1 MKTTRYR
8 LIGSTASPYAI
19 KLRALMRY
27 RRIPFDWVIMTKE
40 LRKQTAHLRPNLIPV
55 LQYPDGTFR
64 GETSTLAHDLEA
76 RHEERSVIP
85 PDRALAFLCD
95 LLEDLADEWAVKPL
109 FLYRW
114 WDPEDQA
121 YVSRWAG
128 QEWATSEAATG
139 SAEEIDEF
147 RRRQISRMPIL
158 GATAENKPLLE
169 ESYRRILAAFEPH
182 VGMSNYL
189 FGSRPSLA
197 DFAWFGQLS
206 EMATD
211 PTPMRI
217 LRERA
222 PFTDHWVRRLDDASG
237 MDGEWYPRERVLNGW
252 VEALLRIVG
261 ELYLPFLLANAEAFV
276 RGLERLE
283 IEVWCLP
290 YALAPFKYQVKCL
303 YQLRDRFAA
312 LDAGDRDVLQPIL
325 ARTGCWETLVAK

>member
-1 MKTTRYR
+1 MKATRYK

-27 RRIPFDWVIMTKE
+27 RRIPFDWIIMTKE
-40 LRKQTAHLRPNLIPV
+40 LRRQTAHLRPNLIPV

-76 RHEERSVIP
+76 RHEGRSVLP

-128 QEWATSEAATG
+128 QEWSTSEAATG

-182 VGMSNYL
+182 VGMTNYL

-197 DFAWFGQLS
+197 DLAWFGQLS

-237 MDGEWYPRERVLNGW
+237 VDGEWYPRERVLNGW
-252 VEALLRIVG
+252 VEALLRIAG
-261 ELYLPFLLANAEAFV
+261 ELYLPFLVANAEAFA

-283 IEVWCLP
+283 IEVWGRP

-303 YQLRDRFAA
+303 DQLRDKFAA
-312 LDAGDRDVLQPIL
+312 LDIADRGALQPIL
-325 ARTGCWETLVAK
+325 ARTGCWQPLVAK